1 MPRKSNLLQE
11 YVGKE
16 DGCLGGKKKQN
27 KKKKEQSIY
36 KNMRTL
42 FYCLLLTWAPVS

>member
-1 MPRKSNLLQE
+1 MKQSVSDEQVIFAGMPRKSNLLQE

-27 KKKKEQSIY
+27 NKKKKNKAFI
-36 KNMRTL
+36 KI
-42 FYCLLLTWAPVS
+42 